1 MIRMFVPKRIDSGG
15 PVEAEDGLDAV
26 RRAGT
31 LVATALDRT
40 AGGLAASGPTLA
52 EISATAL
59 ENLAPARPSYL
70 GYQGF
75 PAACDIAVNEV
86 VCSGV
91 PDHRT
96 LDPGDVVTLALAG
109 NVDGMHCA
117 AATSHV
123 VQGAEDDAEAV
134 LLVERAREALRRA
147 VTAVR
152 PGRQINVVGRVIES
166 YARRF
171 GYGVVR
177 DFGGHGIGAHL
188 HQDPFV
194 PGWDDP
200 AATTAISEG
209 MIFTVQVMLTLG
221 GPEIETDAE
230 GWNVTTKDRAK
241 AAAFCDTVLVTATGT
256 EILSGL

>member
-1 MIRMFVPKRIDSGG
+1 MD
-15 PVEAEDGLDAV
+15 AENGLDAV
-26 RRAGT
+26 RRAGA
-31 LVATALDRT
+31 LVAVALERSVPRLT
-40 AGGLAASGPTLA
+40 PSGPTLA
-52 EISATAL
+52 EISATAQEHL
-59 ENLAPARPSYL
+59 LPARPSYL

-91 PDHRT
+91 PGDRT
-96 LDPGDVVTLALAG
+96 LEPGDVVSLALAG
-109 NVDGMHCA
+109 NIDGMHCA

-123 VQGAEDDAEAV
+123 VQATEAHAEAV

-147 VTAVR
+147 VAAVR
-152 PGRQINVVGRVIES
+152 PGRQVNVPGRVIES

-177 DFGGHGIGAHL
+177 DFGGHGIGARL

-200 AATTAISEG
+200 AATTAFSEG

-221 GPEIETDAE
+221 SPEIETDAE
-230 GWNVTTKDRAK
+230 GWNVATKDRSK

-256 EILSGL
+256 EILSDAGVGRF

>member
-1 MIRMFVPKRIDSGG
+1 M
-15 PVEAEDGLDAV
+15 EAEDGLDAV

-31 LVATALDRT
+31 LVATALERSA
-40 AGGLAASGPTLA
+40 AGLTASGPTLA
-52 EISATAL
+52 DISAAAQ
-59 ENLAPARPSYL
+59 EHLAPARPSFL
-70 GYQGF
+70 GYRGF

-86 VCSGV
+86 VCHGF
-91 PDHRT
+91 PDDRT
-96 LDPGDVVTLALAG
+96 LAPGDLVTLALAG
-109 NVDGMHCA
+109 NVDGMHSA

-123 VQGAEDDAEAV
+123 VPGAEDDGEAV
-134 LLVERAREALRRA
+134 QLVERGREALRRA

-194 PGWDDP
+194 PGHDAP
-200 AATTAISEG
+200 AAVTVISEG

-221 GPEIETDAE
+221 SPEIETDAE
-230 GWNVTTKDRAK
+230 GWNVATKDRTK
-241 AAAFCDTVLVTATGT
+241 TAAFCDTVLVTATGT
-256 EILSGL
+256 EILTGL